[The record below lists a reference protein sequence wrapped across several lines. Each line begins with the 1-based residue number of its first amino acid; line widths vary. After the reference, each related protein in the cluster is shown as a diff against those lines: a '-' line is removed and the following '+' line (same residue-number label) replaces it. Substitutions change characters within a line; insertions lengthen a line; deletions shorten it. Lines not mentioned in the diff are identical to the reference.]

1 MCVCVCGKRRNL
13 TWDSFPSFYSRAFE
27 FSNGA
32 AAGTGSNVCDTCT
45 QAVAGEGILAP
56 LGDTET
62 VLCAR
67 PRPASSPPDAA
78 AAARGSCPSCT
89 AASGDRRPLET
100 DRCQR
105 VSCWKHAS
113 GAGNPESTAVFRI
126 LLYVQ
131 RVNICS
137 RSPSD
142 PDIQENVASLDSL
155 LEEHPRGFCS
165 CGFNVSEYY

>member
-1 MCVCVCGKRRNL
+1 MKKTGSEEKKVCVCVCGKRRNL

-67 PRPASSPPDAA
+67 PRPASSPPG
-78 AAARGSCPSCT
+78 RGCGCPGLLPVLPCSVGRQET
-89 AASGDRRPLET
+89 FRNRPMSTRFMLET
-100 DRCQR
+100 RPRSGEPRANGC
-105 VSCWKHAS
+105 VSHFAL
-113 GAGNPESTAVFRI
+113 GPTG
-126 LLYVQ
+126 
-131 RVNICS
+131 
-137 RSPSD
+137 
-142 PDIQENVASLDSL
+142 
-155 LEEHPRGFCS
+155 
-165 CGFNVSEYY
+165 